1 MTLNIILLQLDFS
14 LLGTTMSKRIC
25 IVGSLGQDSSVF
37 HAAQSFNVPIIFSET
52 GEECVSD
59 GESFTTYF
67 IVDEFSGPCFD
78 YLCKMKCR

>member
-1 MTLNIILLQLDFS
+1 
-14 LLGTTMSKRIC
+14 MSKRIC